1 MSGGMKITKAE
12 FAGSSTRVGGK
23 PARKAPEFAFIG
35 RSNVGK
41 SSLINMLT
49 DNGKLAKTSQTP
61 GKTQLVNHFIIN
73 DSWYLVDLPGY
84 GYAKA
89 AKKEQD
95 RWSRAIE
102 DYLHRRGTLRGVLL
116 LTDIR
121 HEPGENDKLMLNW
134 LREYQIPT
142 VIAATKSDKLNRSQI
157 LKQTSLI
164 AKTLDADPASVIAV
178 SALKGDGRDI
188 LWKQLLQ
195 LIKM

>member
-1 MSGGMKITKAE
+1 MKIHEQNTTLFRVCGNVSQFPPESMPEIA
-12 FAGSSTRVGGK
+12 FAGK
-23 PARKAPEFAFIG
+23 
-35 RSNVGK
+35 SNVGK
-41 SSLINMLT
+41 SSLINMLL
-49 DNGKLAKTSQTP
+49 GRKGLAHTSSVP
-61 GKTQLVNHFIIN
+61 GKTQTVN
-73 DSWYLVDLPGY
+73 WYNVDNALFFVDLPGY

-195 LIKM
+195 LVKM

>member
-1 MSGGMKITKAE
+1 MKIHEQNTTLFRVCGNVSQFPPESMPEIA
-12 FAGSSTRVGGK
+12 FAGK
-23 PARKAPEFAFIG
+23 
-35 RSNVGK
+35 SNVGK
-41 SSLINMLT
+41 SSLINMLL
-49 DNGKLAKTSQTP
+49 GRKGLAHTSSVP
-61 GKTQLVNHFIIN
+61 GKTQTVN
-73 DSWYLVDLPGY
+73 WYNVDNALFFVDRPGY

>member
-1 MSGGMKITKAE
+1 MKIHEQNTTLFRVCGNVSQFPPESMPEIAL
-12 FAGSSTRVGGK
+12 AGK
-23 PARKAPEFAFIG
+23 
-35 RSNVGK
+35 SNVGK
-41 SSLINMLT
+41 SSLINMLL
-49 DNGKLAKTSQTP
+49 GRKGLAHTSSVP
-61 GKTQLVNHFIIN
+61 GKTQTVN
-73 DSWYLVDLPGY
+73 WYNVDNALFFVDLPGY

>member
-1 MSGGMKITKAE
+1 MKIHEQNTTLFRVCGNVSQFPPESMPEIA
-12 FAGSSTRVGGK
+12 FAGK
-23 PARKAPEFAFIG
+23 
-35 RSNVGK
+35 SNVGK
-41 SSLINMLT
+41 SSLINMLL
-49 DNGKLAKTSQTP
+49 GRKGLAHTSSVP
-61 GKTQLVNHFIIN
+61 GKTQTVN
-73 DSWYLVDLPGY
+73 WYNVDNALFFVDLPGY

>member
-1 MSGGMKITKAE
+1 MLKLLKRSRIGGA
-12 FAGSSTRVGGK
+12 
-23 PARKAPEFAFIG
+23 G
-35 RSNVGK
+35 RSR
-41 SSLINMLT
+41 I
-49 DNGKLAKTSQTP
+49 
-61 GKTQLVNHFIIN
+61 
-73 DSWYLVDLPGY
+73 
-84 GYAKA
+84 
-89 AKKEQD
+89 
-95 RWSRAIE
+95 
-102 DYLHRRGTLRGVLL
+102 
-116 LTDIR
+116 
-121 HEPGENDKLMLNW
+121 NDKLMLNW

>member
-1 MSGGMKITKAE
+1 MPEIA
-12 FAGSSTRVGGK
+12 FAGK
-23 PARKAPEFAFIG
+23 
-35 RSNVGK
+35 SNVGK
-41 SSLINMLT
+41 SSLINMLL
-49 DNGKLAKTSQTP
+49 GRKGLAHTSSVP
-61 GKTQLVNHFIIN
+61 GKTQTVN
-73 DSWYLVDLPGY
+73 WYNVDNALFFVDLPGY

>member
-1 MSGGMKITKAE
+1 MKIHEQNTTLFRVCGNVSQFPPESMPEIA
-12 FAGSSTRVGGK
+12 FAGK
-23 PARKAPEFAFIG
+23 
-35 RSNVGK
+35 SNVGK
-41 SSLINMLT
+41 SSLINMLL
-49 DNGKLAKTSQTP
+49 GRKGLAHTSSVP
-61 GKTQLVNHFIIN
+61 GKTQTVN
-73 DSWYLVDLPGY
+73 WYNVDNALFFVDLPGY

-164 AKTLDADPASVIAV
+164 AKTLDADPASVIPV

>member
-1 MSGGMKITKAE
+1 MKIHEQNTTLFRVCGNVSQFPPESMPEIA
-12 FAGSSTRVGGK
+12 FAGK
-23 PARKAPEFAFIG
+23 
-35 RSNVGK
+35 SNVGK
-41 SSLINMLT
+41 SSLINMLL
-49 DNGKLAKTSQTP
+49 GRKGLAHTSSVP
-61 GKTQLVNHFIIN
+61 GKTQTVN
-73 DSWYLVDLPGY
+73 WYNVDNALFFVDLPGY
-84 GYAKA
+84 GDAKA
-89 AKKEQD
+89 AKKEQY

>member
-1 MSGGMKITKAE
+1 MKIHEQSTTLFRVCGNVSQFPPESMPEIA
-12 FAGSSTRVGGK
+12 FAGK
-23 PARKAPEFAFIG
+23 
-35 RSNVGK
+35 SNVGK
-41 SSLINMLT
+41 SSLINMLL
-49 DNGKLAKTSQTP
+49 GRKGLAHTSSVP
-61 GKTQLVNHFIIN
+61 GKTQTVN
-73 DSWYLVDLPGY
+73 WYNVDNALFFVDLPGY